1 MYLLIILNQFI
12 ASFTHIIAKDI
23 TSYTEPALVLLFRSF
38 VASACFIIYLL
49 FLRKNKIPF
58 EKKDLPVLIILS
70 LLNIPINQF
79 LFVESVKLTS
89 APNVSLAYSLSPA
102 FVLILS
108 YFLLKEKLTAKKIIG
123 IVIALAGTAVVFSK
137 SDISLSSKSFQ
148 GDILALCASISW
160 ALYIVLG
167 KNFTTKY
174 GAIYATSL
182 TMTIGTVF
190 FVVVYFFSGHSFVYP
205 NFSYVDWSKIVY
217 LGFFTSVLNYVIG
230 YYALTKIEATKLSIF
245 NNLQPVLTTVF
256 AILIFSYSLSVEFVI
271 GSIGII
277 GGVFLTQRG

>member
-23 TSYTEPALVLLFRSF
+23 TSYTEPALVLLYRSF

-58 EKKDLPVLIILS
+58 DKKDLPVLIILS

-108 YFLLKEKLTAKKIIG
+108 YFLLKEKLTAKKVIG
-123 IVIALAGTAVVFSK
+123 IVIALAGTAVVF
-137 SDISLSSKSFQ
+137 
-148 GDILALCASISW
+148 
-160 ALYIVLG
+160 
-167 KNFTTKY
+167 
-174 GAIYATSL
+174 
-182 TMTIGTVF
+182 
-190 FVVVYFFSGHSFVYP
+190 
-205 NFSYVDWSKIVY
+205 
-217 LGFFTSVLNYVIG
+217 
-230 YYALTKIEATKLSIF
+230 
-245 NNLQPVLTTVF
+245 
-256 AILIFSYSLSVEFVI
+256 
-271 GSIGII
+271 
-277 GGVFLTQRG
+277 